1 MQPFI
6 IAVDL
11 DGTLLRSDET
21 LSPFTINT
29 LRTLQQLGHHII
41 ITTGRHARISLQFYH
56 EIGLNSPIINNNG
69 ALCHH
74 PQHPNWDGLYK
85 QSIPL
90 ETAQKIIAL
99 QQQANIGWIGLET
112 ESEVFATTLDIPVNP
127 YFPQV
132 TDEKNVLS
140 TQNPLTVTPVSFGW
154 FSTEQEQPLIKE
166 IIETHISEPLNVLTW
181 GGILPC
187 LDIAPEGIHKFSAV
201 KHVAHVLDIP
211 LERVIAFGD
220 EENDL
225 QLLKQTQYGIAMANG
240 IQLIK
245 DIAYDV
251 TSFSN
256 DEDGVAHYLTSFF
269 NLG

>member
-6 IAVDL
+6 IALDL

-21 LSPFTINT
+21 LSDFTIHT

-56 EIGLNSPIINNNG
+56 EIGLNGPIINNNG

-74 PQHPNWDGLYK
+74 PLKPEWDGLYK
-85 QSIPL
+85 QSISL

-99 QQQANIGWIGLET
+99 QQKTGIGWVGLET
-112 ESEVFATTLDIPVNP
+112 ESDVFATTQNIPDNP
-127 YFPQV
+127 YFPPV
-132 TDEKNVLS
+132 THPANVLS
-140 TQNPLTVTPVSFGW
+140 DQNPLAVTPVSFGW
-154 FSTEQEQPLIKE
+154 FSSEEEQPHIKE
-166 IIETHISEPLNVLTW
+166 MIETHISEPLSVLTW

-187 LDIAPEGIHKFSAV
+187 LDIAPEGIHKYSAV
-201 KHVAHVLDIP
+201 KHVANVLDIP

-220 EENDL
+220 EENDF
-225 QLLKQTQYGIAMANG
+225 QLLKHAQYGIAMANG
-240 IQLIK
+240 IQLVK
-245 DIAYDV
+245 DIAHDI
-251 TSFSN
+251 TPLSN

-269 NLG
+269 NL